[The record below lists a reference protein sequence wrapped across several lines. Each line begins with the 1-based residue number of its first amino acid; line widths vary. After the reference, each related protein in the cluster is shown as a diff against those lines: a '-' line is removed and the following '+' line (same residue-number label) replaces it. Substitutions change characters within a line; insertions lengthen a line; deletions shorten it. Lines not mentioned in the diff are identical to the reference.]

1 MSRVYFHMID
11 GTVEVYG
18 SERAHAAWLAEA
30 PGAALMLSFAFE
42 LQLELAY
49 QRPGMLRMLWSDNR
63 TFEYAGQT
71 WNGWNLIL
79 NTAIDIGSDVL
90 RFLTRMHAQCEIHGW
105 FAGEDR
111 AWLADLVQQAIDS
124 KVVRADMPGP
134 NGQRFATGWC
144 DLVTAL
150 RRNNQNPVVM
160 SYSVCNQFPRSELWH
175 EPPQIEGDADG
186 CQLDDKF
193 EELAEADQWRVCMP
207 TIAAMRIT
215 PTSLRE
221 QGFGDGRSALDFQ
234 LAVIAQNNA

>member
-90 RFLTRMHAQCEIHGW
+90 RFLTRMHA
-105 FAGEDR
+105 
-111 AWLADLVQQAIDS
+111 QQAIDS